1 VVSYDAFGS
10 FFLGPLGLVIAGPIV
25 ELIGIKETLLISSI
39 IVIVAVSAGISV
51 KSVRTLQPV
60 K

>member
-1 VVSYDAFGS
+1 MVSYDAFGS
-10 FFLGPLGLVIAGPIV
+10 FLLGPLGLVIAGPLV
-25 ELIGIKETLLISSI
+25 ELIGIKETLLVSSI
-39 IVIVAVSAGISV
+39 IVIVAVSVGLSV

>member
-1 VVSYDAFGS
+1 
-10 FFLGPLGLVIAGPIV
+10 LV

-39 IVIVAVSAGISV
+39 MVIVAVSAGLSV

-60 K
+60 R